1 MMCRYKDSSGQTVY
15 SDQPPSPSD
24 ASSSV
29 DVIRNGVL
37 VKSEPAK
44 EENPHAQ
51 AKGYIKDARKHIPK
65 ALVYI
70 EYIEYL
76 RSTDPVRYQA
86 YLREIMANDPKAY
99 VGLTKA
105 GLFQPLKPH
114 QRLSN
119 MMDGGV
125 GVVGD
130 LFAGRSG
137 SGGAVTYAEKTLAD
151 YMKKDRFLPDVL
163 GAKATT
169 LPEKIPHYSGTRLG
183 QWSKMEDAK
192 MAKMA
197 KTGKQLQA
205 ALAGRPV
212 LNAASTATTRVS
224 GPVLDAM
231 IGTLDPAVYAGFSAT
246 IGFVK
251 LKNDLEKRGINLDLD
266 EELYVQKYLA
276 QGNIEEIKNIIREAA
291 LRSYK

>member
-1 MMCRYKDSSGQTVY
+1 MMYRYKDSLGQTVY

-192 MAKMA
+192 MAK
-197 KTGKQLQA
+197 TGKQLQA

-231 IGTLDPAVYAGFSAT
+231 IGTLDPQVFSGGAAIFGPEAYRKKLMEKGIEPDVDEMLLLRGYFAGNDWEAVRNVG
-246 IGFVK
+246 
-251 LKNDLEKRGINLDLD
+251 
-266 EELYVQKYLA
+266 
-276 QGNIEEIKNIIREAA
+276 REAA
-291 LRSYK
+291 LRSKK